1 MCIQL
6 QQAHEGITHE
16 IQQRK
21 DELFDLIAQGEKS
34 ARTSTWHNAWLL
46 QYLSEEVTPRP
57 SDSYLYDIKQM
68 Q

>member
-1 MCIQL
+1 MCIQP
-6 QQAHEGITHE
+6 QQSHEGITHE

-34 ARTSTWHNAWLL
+34 GRTHNAWLL

>member
-1 MCIQL
+1 MCIQP
-6 QQAHEGITHE
+6 QQARKEIARE
-16 IQQRK
+16 IQQKK
-21 DELFDLIAQGEKS
+21 DELFDLIAQGQKN
-34 ARTSTWHNAWLL
+34 ARTRTWHNAWLL